1 MKPDSHDER
10 IRHLFRE
17 VREQD
22 ERETPPFS
30 RTWSAARSRQ
40 RQDVET
46 PWALAFHVA
55 TALFIVIGVSAVLV
69 LRPTS
74 PRDDFNLQVA
84 AGLSSW
90 QSPTDFLLS
99 TPGSQFIQSVPS
111 IGDSLTQLGSTRS
124 DQNQ

>member
-1 MKPDSHDER
+1 VNPDSHDER
-10 IRHLFRE
+10 IRHLFHK

-22 ERETPPFS
+22 ERETPSFS
-30 RTWSAARSRQ
+30 RTWNVARSRQ

-46 PWALAFHVA
+46 PWALAFHIA
-55 TALFIVIGVSAVLV
+55 TALFIAIGVAAVL
-69 LRPTS
+69 LMRPTTQ
-74 PRDDFNLQVA
+74 RDDLNLQVA
-84 AGLSSW
+84 AGISSW

-111 IGDSLTQLGSTRS
+111 IGNSLTQLGSVSS